1 MKGMISGIKRMEIH
15 DGDGLRTTVFF
26 KGCPLRCI
34 WCHNP
39 ESLSF
44 EKQIAFF
51 QNKCISCGICK
62 NERNEDAAQRCP
74 VSAIEVYGR
83 EYEAEELA
91 QILLQDE
98 VFFKNSG
105 GGVTLSGGECLAQPD
120 FCIALAKL
128 LYERGISVYVD
139 TCGYVKREIF
149 EKMIPYT
156 DKFLYDIKAID
167 ATVHEKCTGR
177 QNRLILDNLKYLC
190 NKGCKIEIRYPLVKG
205 YNDLECE
212 DIAKLLSGLQGIT
225 KVKVLQYHS
234 FSASR
239 YEALGMFNTLPDT
252 QTTSF
257 EIEAAVNIFKSYG
270 LHAVNGM
277 QED

>member
-62 NERNEDAAQRCP
+62 NERNEEAAQRCP

-83 EYEAEELA
+83 EYEVEELFEV
-91 QILLQDE
+91 LLSDE
-98 VFFKNSG
+98 LFFKNSG
-105 GGVTLSGGECLAQPD
+105 GGITLSGGECLAQPD

-128 LYERGISVYVD
+128 LHERGISVYVD
-139 TCGYVKREIF
+139 TCGFVKRETF
-149 EKMIPYT
+149 EKIIPYT

-212 DIAKLLSGLQGIT
+212 DIAKLLSGLQGI
-225 KVKVLQYHS
+225 KIS
-234 FSASR
+234 DF
-239 YEALGMFNTLPDT
+239 
-252 QTTSF
+252 
-257 EIEAAVNIFKSYG
+257 
-270 LHAVNGM
+270 
-277 QED
+277 